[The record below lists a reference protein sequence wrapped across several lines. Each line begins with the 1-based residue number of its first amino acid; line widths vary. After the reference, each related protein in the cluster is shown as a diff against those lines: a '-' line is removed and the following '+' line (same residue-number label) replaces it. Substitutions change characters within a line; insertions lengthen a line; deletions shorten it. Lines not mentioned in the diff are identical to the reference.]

1 MPPAKR
7 KSAASQPQRAY
18 TSRDLTSR
26 LMTFSDR
33 DRGLYCALHAGSI
46 DLLLAA
52 CGSRTVLAERL
63 ARVSKEGRSF
73 AADLAAALEAEFFVR
88 RYAMDIS
95 GWDHELVDLR
105 AAELAD
111 LAGSERNPMTAMLGA
126 LSHALFHML
135 SFDNPSASSDSLE
148 DILAR
153 HPDVDRLHAVQEGN
167 AVFLSG
173 PDLQSVTPEHYGSS
187 RLIVPTAPARAR
199 QIEFELLLS
208 SRLPP
213 DILGF
218 VAWLHNT
225 LFDAVIHIGCS
236 NTDLIYSRIRNAP
249 TCNDRAVAVVR
260 QLKESCRIFRMLES
274 HAERFD
280 PKTVKSRQLDE
291 LKKLAKPFFD
301 IDEVGKSVSY
311 AGTALRLL
319 LVALAAQTGLD
330 PERISNAREDL
341 LKHCD
346 RCTPERVNAHL
357 FAARQAFDLLDID
370 FGSLDDVQQSLLRAD
385 TIPCNNWDSLYG
397 TGRICPEMTC
407 SDPAVFEFALI
418 IKGLGGL
425 VWAFISRGF
434 GYTVQVKE
442 NLSDLRMFEIAVQIE
457 EALELANDI
466 WLQADD
472 YVAGILHAQN
482 SLLELG
488 EEAPA
493 HIAKATT
500 RILRSLQ
507 SGRSDLANSLVA
519 IDFIIRHLTDD
530 KDGPALLKELSAGL
544 PEDMYSILT
553 ASLAAAVDVARHE
566 LEDEKA
572 GSRPA

>member
-7 KSAASQPQRAY
+7 KSAASLTQRAF
-18 TSRDLTSR
+18 TSRDLADR
-26 LMTFSDR
+26 LMTLSGR

-52 CGSRTVLAERL
+52 CGSRTVLAKRL
-63 ARVSKEGRSF
+63 ARGSKEGQSF

-111 LAGSERNPMTAMLGA
+111 LAGSERNPMTAMLRA

-135 SFDNPSASSDSLE
+135 SFGNPSASADSLE
-148 DILAR
+148 DILGR
-153 HPDVDRLHAVQEGN
+153 HPDVDRLHAVLEGS

-199 QIEFELLLS
+199 QIESELLLS

-249 TCNDRAVAVVR
+249 TCSDRAVAAVR
-260 QLKESCRIFRMLES
+260 QLKESCRIFRLLES
-274 HAERFD
+274 HAGTFD
-280 PKTVKSRQLDE
+280 PRTVKSRQLDE

-301 IDEVGKSVSY
+301 IDEAGKSVSH

-357 FAARQAFDLLDID
+357 FAARQAFDLLDVD

-385 TIPCNNWDSLYG
+385 PIPCNTWDSLYG

-425 VWAFISRGF
+425 AWAFISRGC

-493 HIAKATT
+493 HIAKATA

-553 ASLAAAVDVARHE
+553 ASLAAAADVARHE